1 MKTTIVHTPTQRAF
15 DEVMGF
21 VKSTGKPPLRSEQWL
36 FAKQKTCVRLTDE
49 EVDSCDKNFYK
60 TYHLY
65 QDIPIISL
73 KQFKDQMKTKTP
85 TPAAKK
91 SAIQKEQIIY
101 QFITTTKTKW
111 QIIKIGKEYMTRHVS
126 PNGNILALNPKQF
139 NRVQSAFKNIRVNA
153 GAQLMLNKAAK
164 VMKLPLTNISS
175 YQKCYLK

>member
-1 MKTTIVHTPTQRAF
+1 MKTTIVHTPTQKSY
-15 DEVMGF
+15 DELMEI
-21 VKSTGKPPLRSEQWL
+21 VKSELKDVEAFKVNIWGQYTTQ
-36 FAKQKTCVRLTDE
+36 TCVKINEAMTTYSPKE
-49 EVDSCDKNFYK
+49 YYK
-60 TYHLY
+60 KHHK
-65 QDIPIISL
+65 DIPIISL